1 MKKEK
6 VLDGYLDLIKLILPE
21 ILVEHFTLTE
31 SKKVGEKL
39 NLYFEE
45 KNVVPKEHN
54 SRQLVSKGF
63 HKSVTVQD
71 FPLKGMFVY
80 FHIKRRRWTD
90 KETGDII
97 QRDWNLV
104 ANGTRMTKEFA
115 AFLKSI
121 NQY

>member
-1 MKKEK
+1 ME
-6 VLDGYLDLIKLILPE
+6 GYLDLIKMILPE
-21 ILVEHFTLTE
+21 ILVEHFELTE
-31 SKKVGEKL
+31 SKKVGERL

-45 KNVVPKEHN
+45 KNTVPQEFN
-54 SRQLVSKGF
+54 SRQLISKGF
-63 HKSVTVQD
+63 HKTIAVQD
-71 FPLKGMFVY
+71 FPLKGMFVF

-90 KETGDII
+90 KETSEIV
-97 QRDWNLV
+97 QRDWTLV

>member
-1 MKKEK
+1 M
-6 VLDGYLDLIKLILPE
+6 ILPE
-21 ILVEHFTLTE
+21 VLVNHFELVD
-31 SKKVGEKL
+31 SKQVGEKL
-39 NLYFEE
+39 HLYFTE
-45 KNVVPKEHN
+45 NNAIPKEYG

-63 HKSVTVQD
+63 HKEITVQD
-71 FPLKGMFVY
+71 FPLKGMFVF

-90 KETGDII
+90 KETGEIV
-97 QRDWNLV
+97 QRDWQLV

>member
-1 MKKEK
+1 M
-6 VLDGYLDLIKLILPE
+6 ILPE
-21 ILVEHFTLTE
+21 MLVDHFNLTE

-45 KNVVPKEHN
+45 KNEVPQEYN
-54 SRQLVSKGF
+54 SHKLISKGF
-63 HKSVTVQD
+63 HKTITVQD
-71 FPLKGMFVY
+71 FPLKGMFVF

-90 KETGDII
+90 KVSGEIV

-104 ANGTRMTKEFA
+104 AQGTRMTKDFA
-115 AFLKSI
+115 DFLKSI

>member
-1 MKKEK
+1 M
-6 VLDGYLDLIKLILPE
+6 ILPE
-21 ILVEHFTLTE
+21 ILVEHFDLVD
-31 SKKVGEKL
+31 SNKVGEKL

-45 KNVVPKEHN
+45 KNTVPEELN

-63 HKSVTVQD
+63 HQFIVVQYLT
-71 FPLKGMFVY
+71 LKGMFVF

-90 KETGDII
+90 KETTEIV
-97 QRDWNLV
+97 QRDWTLV

>member
-1 MKKEK
+1 M
-6 VLDGYLDLIKLILPE
+6 ILPE
-21 ILVEHFTLTE
+21 LLVEHFTLVD

-45 KNVVPKEHN
+45 TNIVPKEFE
-54 SRQLVSKGF
+54 SRPLVSKGF
-63 HKSVTVQD
+63 HKSITVKD
-71 FPLKGMFVY
+71 FPLKGMFVF

-90 KETGDII
+90 KESLEIV

-115 AFLKSI
+115 AFLKDI

>member
-1 MKKEK
+1 ME
-6 VLDGYLDLIKLILPE
+6 GYNDFIKMILPE
-21 ILVEHFTLTE
+21 ILVEHFNLTE

-45 KNVVPKEHN
+45 KNDPLKEF
-54 SRQLVSKGF
+54 RELQLVSKGF
-63 HKSVTVQD
+63 HNTITVQD
-71 FPLKGMFVY
+71 FPLKGMFVF

-90 KETGDII
+90 KATNKII

-104 ANGTRMTKEFA
+104 ANGTRMTKDFA

>member
-1 MKKEK
+1 ME
-6 VLDGYLDLIKLILPE
+6 GYLDLIRMILPE
-21 ILVEHFTLTE
+21 ILVEHFDLIE

-45 KNVVPKEHN
+45 KNVVPKEFA

-63 HKSVTVQD
+63 HKSITVQD
-71 FPLKGMFVY
+71 FPLKGMFVF

-90 KETGDII
+90 KLSGDIV

>member
-1 MKKEK
+1 MFKARKLE
-6 VLDGYLDLIKLILPE
+6 GYLDFIKMILPE
-21 ILVEHFTLTE
+21 MLVDHFNLTE

-45 KNVVPKEHN
+45 KNEVPQEYN
-54 SRQLVSKGF
+54 SHKLISKGF
-63 HKSVTVQD
+63 HKTITVQD
-71 FPLKGMFVY
+71 FPLKGMFVF

-90 KETGDII
+90 KVSGEIV

-104 ANGTRMTKEFA
+104 AQGTRMTKDFA
-115 AFLKSI
+115 DFLKSI

>member
-1 MKKEK
+1 ME
-6 VLDGYLDLIKLILPE
+6 GYLELIKMILPE
-21 ILVEHFTLTE
+21 VLVEHFNLVE
-31 SKKVGEKL
+31 SKKEGEKL

-45 KNVVPKEHN
+45 KNIAPSEH
-54 SRQLVSKGF
+54 SMRQLVSKGF
-63 HKSVTVQD
+63 HKSITVQD

-90 KETGDII
+90 KETEEIV
-97 QRDWNLV
+97 QRDWSLV

>member
-1 MKKEK
+1 LE
-6 VLDGYLDLIKLILPE
+6 GYLDFIKMILPE
-21 ILVEHFTLTE
+21 ILVEHFNLTE

-45 KNVVPKEHN
+45 KNEPPKEF
-54 SRQLVSKGF
+54 SDLQLVSKGF
-63 HKSVTVQD
+63 HKTITVQD
-71 FPLKGMFVY
+71 FPLKGMFVF

-90 KETGDII
+90 KTTSKIV

-104 ANGTRMTKEFA
+104 AQGTRMTKEFA

-121 NQY
+121 NHY